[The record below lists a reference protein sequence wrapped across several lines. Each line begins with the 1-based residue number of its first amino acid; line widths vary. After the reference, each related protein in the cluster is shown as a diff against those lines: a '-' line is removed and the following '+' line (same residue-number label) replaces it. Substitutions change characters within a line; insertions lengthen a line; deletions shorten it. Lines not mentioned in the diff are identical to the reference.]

1 MPRRSSHRSLES
13 RLTDQ
18 TKLLVNAASAAVFNA
33 PTGVGADGD
42 AGAGLRRHC
51 CRPNWMTLERTDG
64 EDLRN
69 QPSPRRID
77 YRVR

>member
-42 AGAGLRRHC
+42 AGSGLRRQPLQAELDDA
-51 CRPNWMTLERTDG
+51 R
-64 EDLRN
+64 ED
-69 QPSPRRID
+69 RR
-77 YRVR
+77 